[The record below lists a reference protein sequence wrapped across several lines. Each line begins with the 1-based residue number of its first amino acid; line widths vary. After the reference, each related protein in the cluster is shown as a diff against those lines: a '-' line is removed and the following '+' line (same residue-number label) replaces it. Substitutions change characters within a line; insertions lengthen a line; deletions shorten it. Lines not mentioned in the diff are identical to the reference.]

1 MLIFNGGFFNVL
13 SRASI
18 KDPESRQKNARDHEK

>member
-1 MLIFNGGFFNVL
+1 MLIFNGGFFNLL

-18 KDPESRQKNARDHEK
+18 KDPESRQKNPREK

>member
-1 MLIFNGGFFNVL
+1 MLIFNGGFFNLL

-18 KDPESRQKNARDHEK
+18 KDPESRQNNAREK

>member
-1 MLIFNGGFFNVL
+1 MLIFNGGFFNLL

-18 KDPESRQKNARDHEK
+18 KDLESRQKNAREK

>member
-1 MLIFNGGFFNVL
+1 MLIFNGGFFNLL

-18 KDPESRQKNARDHEK
+18 KDPESRQKNAREK